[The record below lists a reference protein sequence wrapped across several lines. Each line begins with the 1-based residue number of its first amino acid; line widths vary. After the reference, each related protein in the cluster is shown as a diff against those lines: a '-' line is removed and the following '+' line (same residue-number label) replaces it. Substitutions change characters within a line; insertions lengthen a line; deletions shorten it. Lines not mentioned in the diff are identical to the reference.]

1 MTEQKH
7 VQHPTRA
14 ASFCGKDGQGFAPL
28 EDLEGAKVGEVCPV
42 CVSQIVEVEAHGPA
56 RFAAYVWPVKDARV
70 LSQTFASLHGVHA
83 YRLMICRLLEDVGD
97 SMGHFTYSRA

>member
-28 EDLEGAKVGEVCPV
+28 EDLEGAQVGEVCPV
-42 CVSQIVEVEAHGPA
+42 CV
-56 RFAAYVWPVKDARV
+56 
-70 LSQTFASLHGVHA
+70 
-83 YRLMICRLLEDVGD
+83 
-97 SMGHFTYSRA
+97 YSRA